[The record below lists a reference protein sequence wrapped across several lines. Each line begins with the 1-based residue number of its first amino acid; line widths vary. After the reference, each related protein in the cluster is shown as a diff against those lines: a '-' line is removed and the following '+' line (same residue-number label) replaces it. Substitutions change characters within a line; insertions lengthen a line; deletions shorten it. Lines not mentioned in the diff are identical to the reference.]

1 MTHLYL
7 QEIPLDEEDIAD
19 LNAIPSQEE
28 AGQQEIEEKTKLFF
42 KKFKEK
48 LKNEYPFLNFNLFNI
63 AFNEGR
69 DQVCIV
75 FNPHCGWSHNEEKTI
90 EALFHLNFDKNKNFR
105 EYCEKEF
112 EKKFKKELEEIP
124 ELKKKI
130 NDLEKKLKSCEKDFD
145 YTKIQ
150 YKNLNDL
157 NSAKFLSDDE
167 KRLICGLLP
176 KSKKQ

>member
-7 QEIPLDEEDIAD
+7 QQIPLDAEARAD
-19 LNAIPSQEE
+19 LKAIPSRKE
-28 AGQQEIEEKTKLFF
+28 AGEREIEEKTKLFF

-48 LKNEYPFLNFNLFNI
+48 LKNEYPFLNFNLFDI
-63 AFNEGR
+63 AFDE
-69 DQVCIV
+69 DQNNICIV
-75 FNPHCGWSHNEEKTI
+75 FNPHYGWSHNEGKTI
-90 EALFHLNFDKNKNFR
+90 EALFHLNFDNNKNFR
-105 EYCEKEF
+105 EYCRKEF
-112 EKKFKKELEEIP
+112 EKKFEKELEEIP

-130 NDLEKKLKSCEKDFD
+130 NDLEKKLKFCEKDFD
-145 YTKIQ
+145 YTQIQ

-176 KSKKQ
+176 KSKK